1 MVSNLN
7 RYENDLSKL
16 VDLGKLMDLDLQI
29 RSTEREGKLDK
40 QQAELK
46 KKVDGIFESG
56 YQRWYTESLT
66 VIRQLLPDR
75 LPEFETL
82 YKGEGRRKDIN
93 AMTYTIQDWLKGIQA
108 VPHTYTGKKPFDDF
122 ATMGMRFRTQLQIL
136 KSIEARFESSLFDI
150 KQLTKADLFDSELDS
165 ARELLENGFLRGA
178 GAIAGVVLEKH
189 LSEVCTNHKVT
200 IRKKNPTISDYNDVL
215 KKEEVIDVPNW
226 RFVQRLGDLRNLCT
240 HKKKR
245 EPTESEVAELID
257 GTDKVIKT
265 LF

>member
-1 MVSNLN
+1 MASNLD
-7 RYENDLSKL
+7 RYKNDLSKL
-16 VDLGKLMDLDLQI
+16 IGLGKLMNLDLTF
-29 RSTEREGKLDK
+29 RNVDEERKLDEK
-40 QQAELK
+40 QAELK
-46 KKVDGIFESG
+46 RKVDGMFESE

-75 LPEFETL
+75 LPEFEAL

-93 AMTYTIQDWLKGIQA
+93 AMSFTIQHWLMGA
-108 VPHTYTGKKPFDDF
+108 RTVPNPYTGEKAFDDLG
-122 ATMGMRFRTQLQIL
+122 AITMRFSTQLHIL

-150 KQLTKADLFDSELDS
+150 RQLVKADLFDSELDS
-165 ARELLENGFLRGA
+165 ARELLKNGFLRGA

-200 IRKKNPTISDYNDVL
+200 IRKKNPTISYYNDAL
-215 KKEEVIDVPNW
+215 KKKEAIEVPDW

-240 HKKKR
+240 HKKMR

>member
-1 MVSNLN
+1 
-7 RYENDLSKL
+7 
-16 VDLGKLMDLDLQI
+16 MDLDLQL

-40 QQAELK
+40 QQAGLK
-46 KKVDGIFESG
+46 KKLDGTFESK
-56 YQRWYTESLT
+56 YQRWYSESLT

-75 LPEFETL
+75 LPEFEAL

-93 AMTYTIQDWLKGIQA
+93 AMTYTVQDWLKGIGA
-108 VPHTYTGKKPFDDF
+108 APHPYTGKKPFDDF
-122 ATMGMRFRTQLQIL
+122 GAMSMRFRTQLQIL
-136 KSIEARFESSLFDI
+136 ESIEARFESSLFDI
-150 KQLTKADLFDSELDS
+150 KQLVKADLFDSELDS
-165 ARELLENGFLRGA
+165 ARELLKNGFLRGA

-200 IRKKNPTISDYNDVL
+200 IRKKNPTISYYNDAL
-215 KKEEVIDVPNW
+215 KKKEVIDVPDW
-226 RFVQRLGDLRNLCT
+226 RLVQRLGDLRNLCA